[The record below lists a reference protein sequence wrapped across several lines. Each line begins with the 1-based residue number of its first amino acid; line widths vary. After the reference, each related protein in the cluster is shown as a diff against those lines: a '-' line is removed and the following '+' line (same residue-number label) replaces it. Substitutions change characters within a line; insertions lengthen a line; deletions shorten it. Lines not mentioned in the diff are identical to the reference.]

1 VKVLKLAIPDVVLIA
16 PRIFSD
22 ERGYFLETW
31 QAKTYADA
39 GLDFQFVQE
48 NQSGS
53 RGGTLRGLHYQIRH
67 PQGKLVRV
75 IRGEIFDVAVDLR
88 RSSATF
94 GQGVSVRL
102 SADERTQIYVPPGF
116 AHGFLVTSES
126 ADVVYKCTDYYFPE
140 HERTVLWNDPDLGI
154 AWPNV
159 SSGTPLLSEKDRQGV
174 RLRDAEVF
182 A

>member
-1 VKVLKLAIPDVVLIA
+1 MKVSKLAIPDVVLIA

-31 QAKTYADA
+31 QAKAYAGA
-39 GLDFQFVQE
+39 GLDFKFVQE

-75 IRGEIFDVAVDLR
+75 IRGEIYDVAVDLR

-94 GQGVSVRL
+94 GQGVGVRL

-154 AWPNV
+154 AWPEV
-159 SSGTPLLSEKDRQGV
+159 ASGTPLLSEKDRQGV